1 MHIVKVR
8 ILNIFR
14 ALCCRLFHP
23 EARKISFFSAV
34 CIGVWAPLFAAD
46 LPHGGSVTG
55 GQAVITQ
62 QTHSVE
68 VFQSSDRVSL
78 LWDEFSIGAD
88 KTVNF
93 VQPSSRSI
101 ALNTVPNGNISHIH
115 GALKANGRVF
125 LINPSGIVFGS
136 DAQVNVGGL
145 LASTLH
151 LGAQERFFSADES
164 FLFKG
169 ESSGSIINNGDLR
182 ALNTSGDASV
192 TLIAAQIEN
201 YGRITARHVG
211 LAAGSQVRL
220 DLGAGFSIA
229 VEKAA
234 IDAKIEQGGAI
245 QAEGGRLILN
255 AQTANDLLAT
265 VVNHAGI
272 SEATALTKDAAGDI
286 YLVSNGGVR
295 ISENSQL
302 SVAGKKPGRVT
313 IKADHLTQAGKID
326 ASASG
331 AAQAGGE
338 VLLDVS
344 GRFNNSGVIT
354 ANSASEDGGSISV
367 SAENITETSSAFYQA
382 DGFLSGGH
390 ITLLGGQTAY
400 SSAGFAASGQRQTG
414 GRIDITAPDTR
425 FLSNS
430 ITASGVILGGLV
442 RLGGAFQGGK
452 TPDTAERLRHSF
464 VDRWGSLPDLS
475 SAQSLFVNDGVSID
489 VSSGKGRGGTAIAW
503 SDQQT
508 TFLGKIMAKGPL
520 YGGSVEISSANNLR
534 YIGLKSIET
543 GPGGHLLLDPKNITL
558 GDAAD
563 ASGWNYNGIIGLGY
577 TGGKN
582 LDTSGVFSNG
592 DNAGRAVALNAAGD
606 RMAIGALFANASENG
621 GSVSNSGKVFLFSF
635 SDNTFSGG
643 ALNATIGLN
652 ENFLVEGLSV
662 SDNFGASV
670 AFNGTG
676 DRLAVG
682 AMGDDFANVDEDE
695 TDAKAG
701 AVYLFSFT
709 DTNGAISNFE
719 TEAVIGKGYSGG
731 KYFSVD
737 TLLGDVDTPG
747 SDQFGTSLALSD
759 DATLLA
765 IGASGDDGATIGGVD
780 DPIATRGTGAVYLFK
795 FDDGSFSGAS
805 LEGII
810 GKNYEDADTPLPQSL
825 NVSSIAKHDAFGRSL
840 AFNGAGNRLAVG
852 AHTAEAAD
860 GTQTSSGAVFLFS
873 FSDNAFSGAAL
884 EATFGIGY
892 SGGKNFDVSGLEA
905 GDRFGTGVALNT
917 AGDRLAVGAGFD
929 DGSDNSIN
937 ESGAVYVFA
946 FSDSDFNGAT
956 QIGTI
961 GAGYSGDNDVNLSTL
976 SDDDVRVAA
985 KDQFGMSVALNGAG
999 DYLAVGASLNDGAEN
1014 TSANSGAVYLFH
1026 YDAASLPD
1034 DAGAFA
1040 QQPSD
1045 TVIFASSAISD
1056 LIIAGTDVTL
1066 QASNDITVSSALSV
1080 PDGESRGRLTL
1091 QAGRSILLNAHMIT
1105 GNGDLTLVANDRL
1118 ANGVQD
1124 AHRDAGSA
1132 EISMADGVSI
1142 QAGTGSVSI
1151 TLEDGAGK
1159 SNSASGNISL
1169 RTISA
1174 ATISAVNLGLT
1185 EGSGIVL
1192 NSGALTASG
1201 SGDAIVL
1208 SGQSFQNE
1216 AGAAALSANSG
1227 RWLVWSANEDPFDLS
1242 TGDTRGGLLYGF
1254 KQYNAIYGTTSV
1266 EGSENG
1272 FLYTLAPT
1280 LSSSLI
1286 DSASKTYDGLSNI
1299 TTLTEANY
1307 GAITGAV
1314 DGDTVTL
1321 SKPTTGILA
1330 SKNVG
1335 ENINVSLTRA
1345 KGSWSNNG
1353 VEVYGYQI
1361 AESSGSI
1368 ALITA
1373 KALSVSAPGIS
1384 DKIYDG
1390 TKSAGSVT
1398 PGDLSGFVGN
1408 ERVTATASAFEL
1420 GSKDIGDYKTTV
1432 RYTLVDGANGGL
1444 AGNYTLANTADV
1456 EARIT
1461 VKALSVTGV
1470 RPPSFVYSKD
1480 SSFSLEGNP
1489 RIAPYEKDNVSLA
1502 GTAIGYV
1509 LMADVA
1515 RDVPVTIAGLT
1526 LIGADRRNYSLLFPS
1541 GFTVDVV
1548 KQTYGNT
1555 DGLSDQETNLNNA
1568 LGNIPSFLNKPAT
1581 LSGSFQ
1587 ENTYIDK
1594 SNSNALAFSS
1604 QDSDGFSLENPKSL
1618 RFDTDIKLKI
1628 VLKSVGGQTKDLN
1641 SLYDSYDKNVEV
1653 DELEKLYLVPANNS
1667 GCRAGRQLTASVCLI
1682 ER

>member
-414 GRIDITAPDTR
+414 GRIDISAPDTR
-425 FLSNS
+425 LLSNS

-489 VSSGKGRGGTAIAW
+489 VSSVKGRGGTAIAW

-508 TFLGKIMAKGPL
+508 TFLGRIMAKGPL
-520 YGGSVEISSANNLR
+520 NGGSVEISSANNLR

-563 ASGWNYNGIIGLGY
+563 TSGWNYDGIIGVGY

-582 LDTSGVFSNG
+582 LNTSGGFSSPADAENAR
-592 DNAGRAVALNAAGD
+592 AGRAVALNSAGD
-606 RMAIGALFANASENG
+606 RMAIGAHFASGTGDNDAN
-621 GSVSNSGKVFLFSF
+621 VFKSGKVLLFSF
-635 SDNTFSGG
+635 SDSKFSGG

-652 ENFLVEGLSV
+652 ETFSVDGLSAY
-662 SDNFGASV
+662 DYFGSSV
-670 AFNGTG
+670 AFNGAG

-682 AMGDDFANVDEDE
+682 AMGDDVAGVDDAEEKIE
-695 TDAKAG
+695 TG

-709 DTNGAISNFE
+709 DTNGVITDFE

-731 KYFSVD
+731 KNFSVD
-737 TLLGDVDTPG
+737 RLLGESISPGPG
-747 SDQFGTSLALSD
+747 SDQFGNSLALSD

-765 IGASGDDGATIGGVD
+765 IGASGDDGATINNTD
-780 DPIATRGTGAVYLFK
+780 DPEATRNIGAVYLFK

-810 GKNYEDADTPLPQSL
+810 GKNYEDADSPLSKSF
-825 NVSSIAKHDAFGRSL
+825 NVSSLAKHDGFGRSL

-852 AHTAEAAD
+852 ANKAEAAD
-860 GTQTSSGAVFLFS
+860 GTQKNSGAVFLFS
-873 FSDNAFSGAAL
+873 FSDNTFSDAAL
-884 EATFGIGY
+884 QATFGRGY

-905 GDRFGTGVALNT
+905 EDRFGTGVALNT

-929 DGSDNSIN
+929 DGKDNVIAD
-937 ESGAVYVFA
+937 SGAVYAFA
-946 FSDSDFNGAT
+946 FSDTDFNGAT
-956 QIGTI
+956 HIGTI
-961 GAGYSGDNDVNLSTL
+961 GAGYSGNNDLDLSAL
-976 SDDDVRVAA
+976 SNSTGQLSANN
-985 KDQFGMSVALNGAG
+985 QFGISIALNGAG
-999 DYLAVGASLNDGAEN
+999 DYLAVGAFSNNGADN
-1014 TSANSGAVYLFH
+1014 IALKSGAVYLFH
-1026 YDAASLPD
+1026 YDAA
-1034 DAGAFA
+1034 
-1040 QQPSD
+1040 
-1045 TVIFASSAISD
+1045 
-1056 LIIAGTDVTL
+1056 
-1066 QASNDITVSSALSV
+1066 
-1080 PDGESRGRLTL
+1080 
-1091 QAGRSILLNAHMIT
+1091 
-1105 GNGDLTLVANDRL
+1105 
-1118 ANGVQD
+1118 
-1124 AHRDAGSA
+1124 
-1132 EISMADGVSI
+1132 
-1142 QAGTGSVSI
+1142 
-1151 TLEDGAGK
+1151 
-1159 SNSASGNISL
+1159 
-1169 RTISA
+1169 
-1174 ATISAVNLGLT
+1174 
-1185 EGSGIVL
+1185 
-1192 NSGALTASG
+1192 
-1201 SGDAIVL
+1201 
-1208 SGQSFQNE
+1208 
-1216 AGAAALSANSG
+1216 
-1227 RWLVWSANEDPFDLS
+1227 
-1242 TGDTRGGLLYGF
+1242 
-1254 KQYNAIYGTTSV
+1254 
-1266 EGSENG
+1266 
-1272 FLYTLAPT
+1272 
-1280 LSSSLI
+1280 
-1286 DSASKTYDGLSNI
+1286 
-1299 TTLTEANY
+1299 
-1307 GAITGAV
+1307 
-1314 DGDTVTL
+1314 
-1321 SKPTTGILA
+1321 
-1330 SKNVG
+1330 
-1335 ENINVSLTRA
+1335 
-1345 KGSWSNNG
+1345 
-1353 VEVYGYQI
+1353 
-1361 AESSGSI
+1361 
-1368 ALITA
+1368 LITA
-1373 KALSVSAPGIS
+1373 KV
-1384 DKIYDG
+1384 
-1390 TKSAGSVT
+1390 
-1398 PGDLSGFVGN
+1398 
-1408 ERVTATASAFEL
+1408 
-1420 GSKDIGDYKTTV
+1420 
-1432 RYTLVDGANGGL
+1432 
-1444 AGNYTLANTADV
+1444 
-1456 EARIT
+1456 
-1461 VKALSVTGV
+1461 LSVTGV

-1480 SSFSLEGNP
+1480 SSFGLEGNP

-1502 GTAIGYV
+1502 GTAVGYV
-1509 LMADVA
+1509 LTADVA

-1526 LIGADRRNYSLLFPS
+1526 LIGSDRKNYRLLFPS

-1548 KQTYGNT
+1548 QQTYGNT
-1555 DGLSDQETNLNNA
+1555 VGLSDQETNLNNA
-1568 LGNIPSFLNKPAT
+1568 LGSILSFLNKPKI
-1581 LSGSFQ
+1581 LSGSIIQ
-1587 ENTYIDK
+1587 ENTLIAEGNP
-1594 SNSNALAFSS
+1594 SALAFSS
-1604 QDSDGFSLENPKSL
+1604 QDSDGFSLKNPKSL
-1618 RFDTDIKLKI
+1618 RFDADIKLKI
-1628 VLKSVGGQTKDLN
+1628 VLKSIGGKAKDLN
-1641 SLYDSYDKNVEV
+1641 TLYDSYDKNVEV
-1653 DELEKLYLVPANNS
+1653 DELEKLDLVASNNP
-1667 GCRAGRQLTASVCLI
+1667 GCRAGRQLSASVCLI
-1682 ER
+1682 EG

>member
-414 GRIDITAPDTR
+414 GRIDISAPDTR
-425 FLSNS
+425 LLSNS

-489 VSSGKGRGGTAIAW
+489 VSSVKGRGGTAIAW

-508 TFLGKIMAKGPL
+508 TFLGRIMAKGPL
-520 YGGSVEISSANNLR
+520 NGGSVEISSANNLR

-652 ENFLVEGLSV
+652 
-662 SDNFGASV
+662 
-670 AFNGTG
+670 
-676 DRLAVG
+676 
-682 AMGDDFANVDEDE
+682 
-695 TDAKAG
+695 
-701 AVYLFSFT
+701 
-709 DTNGAISNFE
+709 
-719 TEAVIGKGYSGG
+719 
-731 KYFSVD
+731 
-737 TLLGDVDTPG
+737 
-747 SDQFGTSLALSD
+747 
-759 DATLLA
+759 
-765 IGASGDDGATIGGVD
+765 
-780 DPIATRGTGAVYLFK
+780 
-795 FDDGSFSGAS
+795 
-805 LEGII
+805 
-810 GKNYEDADTPLPQSL
+810 
-825 NVSSIAKHDAFGRSL
+825 
-840 AFNGAGNRLAVG
+840 
-852 AHTAEAAD
+852 
-860 GTQTSSGAVFLFS
+860 
-873 FSDNAFSGAAL
+873 
-884 EATFGIGY
+884 
-892 SGGKNFDVSGLEA
+892 
-905 GDRFGTGVALNT
+905 
-917 AGDRLAVGAGFD
+917 
-929 DGSDNSIN
+929 
-937 ESGAVYVFA
+937 
-946 FSDSDFNGAT
+946 
-956 QIGTI
+956 
-961 GAGYSGDNDVNLSTL
+961 
-976 SDDDVRVAA
+976 
-985 KDQFGMSVALNGAG
+985 
-999 DYLAVGASLNDGAEN
+999 
-1014 TSANSGAVYLFH
+1014 
-1026 YDAASLPD
+1026 
-1034 DAGAFA
+1034 
-1040 QQPSD
+1040 
-1045 TVIFASSAISD
+1045 
-1056 LIIAGTDVTL
+1056 
-1066 QASNDITVSSALSV
+1066 
-1080 PDGESRGRLTL
+1080 
-1091 QAGRSILLNAHMIT
+1091 
-1105 GNGDLTLVANDRL
+1105 
-1118 ANGVQD
+1118 
-1124 AHRDAGSA
+1124 
-1132 EISMADGVSI
+1132 
-1142 QAGTGSVSI
+1142 
-1151 TLEDGAGK
+1151 
-1159 SNSASGNISL
+1159 
-1169 RTISA
+1169 
-1174 ATISAVNLGLT
+1174 
-1185 EGSGIVL
+1185 
-1192 NSGALTASG
+1192 
-1201 SGDAIVL
+1201 
-1208 SGQSFQNE
+1208 
-1216 AGAAALSANSG
+1216 
-1227 RWLVWSANEDPFDLS
+1227 
-1242 TGDTRGGLLYGF
+1242 
-1254 KQYNAIYGTTSV
+1254 
-1266 EGSENG
+1266 
-1272 FLYTLAPT
+1272 
-1280 LSSSLI
+1280 
-1286 DSASKTYDGLSNI
+1286 
-1299 TTLTEANY
+1299 
-1307 GAITGAV
+1307 
-1314 DGDTVTL
+1314 
-1321 SKPTTGILA
+1321 
-1330 SKNVG
+1330 
-1335 ENINVSLTRA
+1335 
-1345 KGSWSNNG
+1345 
-1353 VEVYGYQI
+1353 
-1361 AESSGSI
+1361 
-1368 ALITA
+1368 
-1373 KALSVSAPGIS
+1373 
-1384 DKIYDG
+1384 
-1390 TKSAGSVT
+1390 
-1398 PGDLSGFVGN
+1398 
-1408 ERVTATASAFEL
+1408 
-1420 GSKDIGDYKTTV
+1420 
-1432 RYTLVDGANGGL
+1432 
-1444 AGNYTLANTADV
+1444 
-1456 EARIT
+1456 
-1461 VKALSVTGV
+1461 
-1470 RPPSFVYSKD
+1470 
-1480 SSFSLEGNP
+1480 
-1489 RIAPYEKDNVSLA
+1489 
-1502 GTAIGYV
+1502 
-1509 LMADVA
+1509 
-1515 RDVPVTIAGLT
+1515 
-1526 LIGADRRNYSLLFPS
+1526 
-1541 GFTVDVV
+1541 
-1548 KQTYGNT
+1548 
-1555 DGLSDQETNLNNA
+1555 
-1568 LGNIPSFLNKPAT
+1568 
-1581 LSGSFQ
+1581 
-1587 ENTYIDK
+1587 
-1594 SNSNALAFSS
+1594 
-1604 QDSDGFSLENPKSL
+1604 
-1618 RFDTDIKLKI
+1618 
-1628 VLKSVGGQTKDLN
+1628 
-1641 SLYDSYDKNVEV
+1641 
-1653 DELEKLYLVPANNS
+1653 
-1667 GCRAGRQLTASVCLI
+1667 
-1682 ER
+1682 